1 MLRRGC
7 VIAVL
12 MVVSLLLP
20 LALMAEETVGEGA
33 KGDQAKIE
41 NFDNW
46 GRRCDTPKEGGDDV
60 CFLFQQLNIKENNQ
74 VILFI
79 TVGYPPKGTHPVM
92 VFTTPLGVALE
103 AGVQMQIGES
113 GQMTK
118 ANYKICIV
126 NGCRASL
133 LLDDATLAAMET
145 GETMFVAFGNAQG
158 KGIKLA
164 VSLKGFKAAN
174 DSLKK

>member
-1 MLRRGC
+1 MNMLQRGYA
-7 VIAVL
+7 ILVL
-12 MVVSLLLP
+12 VLVALLLP
-20 LALMAEETVGEGA
+20 FPIMAEGETAEQG
-33 KGDQAKIE
+33 KIE

-79 TVGYPPKGTHPVM
+79 TVGYPPKGTSPVM

-118 ANYKICIV
+118 AIYKICV
-126 NGCRASL
+126 ANGCRASL
-133 LLDDATLAAMET
+133 LLDEATLEAMET